1 VPRRPHDPGW
11 ILTLLAAGGALG
23 LSAVLLGTRL
33 LVPSELATIRT
44 EAWAWTSNGVA
55 VEPLF
60 GRGPFRTGD
69 VVVGIEGRPV
79 EAWASEAFR
88 APWVPERVHPPLG
101 DLVSFDVLR
110 DGQEI
115 AIEAPRVGFPLERLS
130 AAPVGLVTFGVGV
143 LLVGLVLIYRR
154 PRATAIRAL
163 FVAAAA
169 NIADIVAWNLDLQ
182 PTDLLMETPFPW
194 AFVGATL
201 FNLVFWSALV
211 HLLTIYPVR
220 SISLGRRRWFLPVLY
235 GGPIV
240 AVFAGIVVAR
250 AAGGS
255 TLDWIDRWASV
266 QGFVASVMVVCVL
279 AAIAAGYRRT
289 PAPRRHEVRA
299 IAIWTA
305 VAGVATLALVVGP
318 IALLGAPLVSRNT
331 VAILA
336 LPVPVALAIAVVR
349 NRLFQVDLLARSR
362 ERVVAAREEERRRL
376 RRELHDGLG
385 PSLAALGLKLDL
397 ARELSR
403 TEPARIE
410 PLLGELRADVRAV
423 LAQIRTLARDLRP
436 PSLDALGLVGA
447 IREQVN
453 ASVGPGQ
460 VGPVMVME
468 APERLP
474 ALPAAVEVA
483 AYRIVIEAITNV
495 IRHAGAERCEVRL
508 AIEDDAL
515 VLTVTDD
522 GGGMQGRASGVG
534 TRSMHERAAEVGGEV
549 AFEPGVDGGT
559 RVTARLPFRPPTDGA
574 YESLAQ

>member
-1 VPRRPHDPGW
+1 MPRRPRDPGW
-11 ILTLLAAGGALG
+11 ILTLLAAGGALS

-33 LVPSELATIRT
+33 LVPGELATIRT
-44 EAWAWTSNGVA
+44 EAWPWTSSGVV

-60 GRGPFRTGD
+60 GRGPFHAGD

-88 APWVPERVHPPLG
+88 PPWVPELERPRLG
-101 DLVSFDVLR
+101 DVVSFDVVR
-110 DGQEI
+110 DGQHI
-115 AIEAPRVGFPLERLS
+115 TIEAPRIGFPLERLS
-130 AAPVGLVTFGVGV
+130 AAPIGLVTFGLGV
-143 LLVGLVLIYRR
+143 LLVGLVLVYRR

-220 SISLGRRRWFLPVLY
+220 SIWLGRRRWFLPVLY
-235 GGPIV
+235 IGPIV
-240 AVFAGIVVAR
+240 AVFAGIVLAR
-250 AAGGS
+250 VAGGS

-279 AAIAAGYRRT
+279 AAIATGYRRT

-318 IALLGAPLVSRNT
+318 IALFGAPLVSRNT

-336 LPVPVALAIAVVR
+336 LPVPVALAIAVLR
-349 NRLFQVDLLARSR
+349 DRLFQVDLLARSR
-362 ERVVAAREEERRRL
+362 ERIVAAREEERRRL

-385 PSLAALGLKLDL
+385 PSLAALGLKVDL
-397 ARELSR
+397 ASELSR
-403 TEPARIE
+403 TDPAGVE
-410 PLLGELRADVRAV
+410 PLLGEVRADVRAV

-447 IREQVN
+447 IGEHVT
-453 ASVGPGQ
+453 ASIGPGQ
-460 VGPVMVME
+460 IGPAIEME
-468 APERLP
+468 APEPLP

-483 AYRIVIEAITNV
+483 AYRIAVEALANV
-495 IRHAGAERCEVRL
+495 IRHADAERCEVRL
-508 AIEDDAL
+508 AVDDDAL
-515 VLTVTDD
+515 VVTVTDD
-522 GGGMQGRASGVG
+522 GKGMRPRATGVG

-549 AFEPGVDGGT
+549 TFEPGVNGGT
-559 RVTARLPFRPPTDGA
+559 RVSARLPFRTATNGVREAP
-574 YESLAQ
+574 AQ